1 MSSAIS
7 DTQSTNVQQI
17 VVSLDQPDLTIE
29 PGSATRLVVT
39 MSNQQTAPDRL
50 LLEVEGID
58 IEWYNIPVPAVN
70 VAPGASV
77 SERINFKM
85 TRSSENRAGSY
96 PFLVRV
102 VAMETGEVGMAQAML
117 IVKPFDSLQ
126 VEMSPR
132 RAVASFF
139 HPLND
144 FEVTVAN
151 EGNAEE
157 ALELFASDPE
167 DDCAYE
173 FDVDHL
179 VLKPG
184 QTQTIPMA
192 ARPKASAWIGSPRL
206 YSFSV
211 SARSSEDTYLS
222 AKTQGQIER
231 RALVSPFMGLFLLLL
246 GLGGGGYMAFRPA
259 PLAPVRMNNFAATTS
274 SVMEGK
280 PVTLTWDV
288 SGDKPVIK
296 LFHTIGEKGTEVA
309 DGELN
314 KSTGNAQYTPVGP
327 QTMYTLKVTGPGNE
341 GKWQTK
347 SITVNVTAAPTP
359 PKPTLTDFYAD
370 TGKVHVGE
378 QVIFSWVGKNAN
390 SYILDPG
397 GYTFSGLSHSTP
409 VVMNNV
415 GDIKFQLSAISAD
428 KHVQSAPK
436 TVKITVVSKEQSV
449 ATIVDF
455 TAPKTVYIGEPFRL
469 RWTAKRT
476 ATVRIED
483 DRGDIIGNN
492 LEPSGSIEAKINDH
506 TIYTLTAADN
516 LGKTIIKQIT
526 VVPQT
531 KPLPPPE
538 PLPSPTPE
546 GDKNTNTPPATPPND
561 SANPLTPKGQ

>member
-7 DTQSTNVQQI
+7 DTQSRDVQQI

-29 PGSATRLVVT
+29 PGNATRLVVT
-39 MSNQQTAPDRL
+39 MSNLQAAPDRL

-70 VAPGASV
+70 VAPGATV

-102 VAMETGEVGMAQAML
+102 VAMETGEVGIAQAML

-126 VEMSPR
+126 VEMAPR

-139 HPLND
+139 HPLSD

-157 ALELFASDPE
+157 ALELYASDAE

-184 QTQTIPMA
+184 QTQTILMA
-192 ARPKASAWIGSPRL
+192 ARPKASAWVGSPRL
-206 YSFSV
+206 YSFTV
-211 SARSSEDTYLS
+211 SARSSEDSYVS

-231 RALVSPFMGLFLLLL
+231 RALVSPFLGLFLLLL
-246 GLGGGGYMAFRPA
+246 GLGGGGYMAFRPE
-259 PLAPVRMNNFAATTS
+259 PPVPVKLNNFAATPA

-288 SGDKPVIK
+288 AGDKPTIK
-296 LFHTIGEKGTEVA
+296 LFHVTGEKGTEVA
-309 DGELN
+309 DGELD
-314 KSTGNAQYTPVGP
+314 KRTGNALFTPVGP
-327 QTMYTLKVTGPGNE
+327 QTTYTLKVTGPGNE

-347 SITVNVTAAPTP
+347 SIAVNVMPAPTP
-359 PKPTLTDFYAD
+359 PKPTLSDFYAD
-370 TGKVHVGE
+370 TSKIHVGE
-378 QVIFSWVGKNAN
+378 QVIFSWVGKNAD

-397 GYTFSGLSHSTP
+397 GYTFSGLSHSTQ
-409 VVMNNV
+409 VVMNNI

-436 TVKITVVSKEQSV
+436 SFKITVVSKEQSV

-455 TAPKTVYIGEPFRL
+455 TSPRTVYIGEPFRL
-469 RWTAKRT
+469 RWNAKR
-476 ATVRIED
+476 AAAVRIEN

-492 LEPSGSIEAKINDH
+492 LEASGSLEVKINDR
-506 TIYTLTAADN
+506 TTYTLTAADN
-516 LGKTIIKQIT
+516 LGKTVIKQIT
-526 VVPQT
+526 VTPEA

-538 PLPSPTPE
+538 PLPTPAPDT
-546 GDKNTNTPPATPPND
+546 DKGTGTTTPTPPND